1 MAKNRRNA
9 DFIVSTVR
17 VHAAHVADQNR
28 RIVQAAQQQRAV
40 HNRTVEHLLRH
51 QSDEPL
57 QKRTAKGVTGLFG
70 RWPNWR
76 AENEALAD
84 TPSLVARGGI
94 SAASDQVAKWET
106 TNREH
111 AVLVAK
117 AQTDAKPIPR
127 RVQRRTPNPRRLYR
141 ARKQEERLGRH
152 RVRIDENVRRVNRRT
167 IHVPGVGNI
176 QTKDDIPEDLDI
188 RSCIILERTPRT
200 RLKPGLDP
208 TERTFRIHVTGR
220 LPNPAAKN
228 DDIGTACGIDHG
240 VVTAMTVADT
250 NENILA
256 FQHDLDQARRATWR
270 LRRLHRRISQCRTG
284 SRTWKQ
290 RQNLN
295 RRLRSKHDRRRRHRR
310 RGWANQLAHAYDTI
324 CIEKLTANR
333 MTRNSRGTS
342 EAPGAKVAQKTGLNR
357 SLLGIAPAEQ
367 TTILQ
372 RAAERTGTRV
382 ELVNPQ
388 RTSQQ
393 CNACGHADRKNRES
407 QARFRC
413 GSCGHTDNADA
424 NAARNIRD
432 RGVATIRARMDAS
445 RAGDN
450 PRPEGADARRRTE
463 RQERS
468 RRPGTP
474 APSEKTPHGVR
485 SKLQHARE

>member
-1 MAKNRRNA
+1 
-9 DFIVSTVR
+9 
-17 VHAAHVADQNR
+17 
-28 RIVQAAQQQRAV
+28 
-40 HNRTVEHLLRH
+40 
-51 QSDEPL
+51 
-57 QKRTAKGVTGLFG
+57 
-70 RWPNWR
+70 
-76 AENEALAD
+76 
-84 TPSLVARGGI
+84 
-94 SAASDQVAKWET
+94 
-106 TNREH
+106 
-111 AVLVAK
+111 
-117 AQTDAKPIPR
+117 
-127 RVQRRTPNPRRLYR
+127 
-141 ARKQEERLGRH
+141 
-152 RVRIDENVRRVNRRT
+152 
-167 IHVPGVGNI
+167 
-176 QTKDDIPEDLDI
+176 
-188 RSCIILERTPRT
+188 
-200 RLKPGLDP
+200 
-208 TERTFRIHVTGR
+208 
-220 LPNPAAKN
+220 
-228 DDIGTACGIDHG
+228 
-240 VVTAMTVADT
+240 MTVADT